1 MLRNKY
7 LVSLVALLFVAVAAY
22 NINFFLKRLRTPG
35 PGTPERSI
43 VITETTPKESKSL
56 FPVTGD
62 KSRWKRDP
70 FIHDDE
76 KTKDK
81 KLPLK
86 NKTDSNVK
94 IMLQG
99 IMMSK
104 GKFYALVNGWVV
116 KRGDRIEGMEDTVV
130 EDIFRDSI
138 LLRTENKLE
147 RIKLE

>member
-7 LVSLVALLFVAVAAY
+7 LVSLVALLFVAVVAY
-22 NINFFLKRLRTPG
+22 NINFFLKRLRPHHIKTQ
-35 PGTPERSI
+35 ERP
-43 VITETTPKESKSL
+43 VAITETTPGESKSL
-56 FPVTGD
+56 FPVTKD

-76 KTKDK
+76 KAKEK

-86 NKTDSNVK
+86 NKTYSNVK
-94 IMLQG
+94 IVLQG

-116 KRGDRIEGMEDTVV
+116 KRGDRIEDMVV
-130 EDIFRDSI
+130 EDVFRDSI

-147 RIKLE
+147 KIKLE